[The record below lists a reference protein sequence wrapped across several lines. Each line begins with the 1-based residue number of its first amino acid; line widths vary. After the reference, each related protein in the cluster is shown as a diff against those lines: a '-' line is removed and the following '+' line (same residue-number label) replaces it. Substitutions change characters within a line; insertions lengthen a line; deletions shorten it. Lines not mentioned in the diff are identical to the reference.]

1 MSTEDRHERSPD
13 ADGAEDRL
21 APRAKRREITV
32 EEAKA
37 STRKAIS
44 RYKRALQ
51 ELARR

>member
-1 MSTEDRHERSPD
+1 MSTEDRHKRSPD
-13 ADGAEDRL
+13 ADGTEDRL
-21 APRAKRREITV
+21 APTAKKREITV

-37 STRKAIS
+37 STRKATN